1 MSKIKNYQKLDK
13 PEKIFLLTFLHQF
26 VERKLNQTR
35 CVDPY
40 IWSRIFDYIK
50 EEIKILEE
58 ADNIVDNSE
67 ILKKV
72 KKQFIKDKEAK
83 NETTK

>member
-1 MSKIKNYQKLDK
+1 MTTKNKIKNYQKLDK

-40 IWSRIFDYIK
+40 IWSRIFDYIR
-50 EEIKILEE
+50 EEIKKLEE
-58 ADNIVDNSE
+58 VS
-67 ILKKV
+67 
-72 KKQFIKDKEAK
+72 K
-83 NETTK
+83 NEK

>member
-1 MSKIKNYQKLDK
+1 MTNKNKIKNYQKLDK

-50 EEIKILEE
+50 EEIKKLEE
-58 ADNIVDNSE
+58 V
-67 ILKKV
+67 L
-72 KKQFIKDKEAK
+72 K
-83 NETTK
+83 NEK

>member
-1 MSKIKNYQKLDK
+1 MD
-13 PEKIFLLTFLHQF
+13 LLVLKFLHSF
-26 VERKLNQTR
+26 ASNKLNQSR
-35 CVDPY
+35 CIDPY

-67 ILKKV
+67 ILKRV
-72 KKQFIKDKEAK
+72 KKEYIKNKEAK

>member
-1 MSKIKNYQKLDK
+1 MTTKNKIKNYQKLDK

-40 IWSRIFDYIK
+40 IWSRIFDYIR
-50 EEIKILEE
+50 EEINDIN
-58 ADNIVDNSE
+58 NIVDNSK
-67 ILKKV
+67 ILENV
-72 KKQFIKDKEAK
+72 KKEYIKNKGVK
-83 NETTK
+83 NGK